1 MLLTTLMSPKKGDYM
16 HLNRDGS
23 SMVYAPQGGWGG
35 GADIY
40 NLTKIK

>member
-23 SMVYAPQGGWGG
+23 SMVYAPQGGVGG
-35 GADIY
+35 G
-40 NLTKIK
+40 

>member
-1 MLLTTLMSPKKGDYM
+1 MSSKKGDYAICI
-16 HLNRDGS
+16 G
-23 SMVYAPQGGWGG
+23 MVPPWFMLHMGVERG

>member
-1 MLLTTLMSPKKGDYM
+1 MLLTTLMSPKKEDYM

-35 GADIY
+35 GLIF
-40 NLTKIK
+40 II

>member
-23 SMVYAPQGGWGG
+23 SMVYAPQGGRG

>member
-35 GADIY
+35 GGLIF
-40 NLTKIK
+40 II